1 MTAPPPD
8 FSTADHYAALG
19 VQRNAS
25 EAEITRAYKAL
36 ALQHHPDKNPANR
49 SESEVCFKRIAEA
62 YAVLRDPAHR
72 REYDSNATNRSY
84 VSYEEAEQMWRQ
96 FGGAADAPAEE
107 GFGNLRDVDTKRKA
121 YGLLTVFAALLFAP
135 RLFLSALPV
144 VIFVLMGVSLL
155 SRRDMASKSLWL
167 MMALVLA
174 YLSAPWVLRTRS
186 KVLSSVGVGGAEP
199 PRGGD
204 DAAFIP
210 HSGELLLLEDGDFV
224 RRADPSV
231 APGAAATE
239 GWQQRLVSSMTRSI
253 KSGQEQVVMVF
264 SRQGCPWCERQ
275 VPVIHE
281 VMQSRAGSI
290 SSEPAAPGAAFAAG
304 SSLTG
309 GGNLLFAPLRVF
321 ILDAEEFPA
330 LAQNFN
336 IQAFPTSLIFGAPR
350 VPPLVAK
357 GYLDEESFEEVLRS
371 QAAAMPSE
379 AGPTRKTRRRF
390 LR

>member
-1 MTAPPPD
+1 MGRTPRPL
-8 FSTADHYAALG
+8 ALG
-19 VQRNAS
+19 LVVCVGAW
-25 EAEITRAYKAL
+25 L
-36 ALQHHPDKNPANR
+36 LLGPGGVGPGPAAFSVR
-49 SESEVCFKRIAEA
+49 
-62 YAVLRDPAHR
+62 
-72 REYDSNATNRSY
+72 
-84 VSYEEAEQMWRQ
+84 
-96 FGGAADAPAEE
+96 AADQKVVSSILAVQSFLA
-107 GFGNLRDVDTKRKA
+107 N
-121 YGLLTVFAALLFAP
+121 GLLLLIVVAYRVISNVLPGLLFAGLGYAWYTDRISRKQWGVIGLIMLCCGCVMLLALRAEAP
-135 RLFLSALPV
+135 GAGQGLAAGSPQGSAL
-144 VIFVLMGVSLL
+144 
-155 SRRDMASKSLWL
+155 
-167 MMALVLA
+167 
-174 YLSAPWVLRTRS
+174 
-186 KVLSSVGVGGAEP
+186 VGQ
-199 PRGGD
+199 GD
-204 DAAFIP
+204 V
-210 HSGELLLLEDGDFV
+210 HSGEEVLTEDGRFV
-224 RRADPSV
+224 RLADPTK
-231 APGAAATE
+231 APGSPVEE
-239 GWQQRLVSSMTRSI
+239 GWQQHLAGAMATALSRGR
-253 KSGQEQVVMVF
+253 EQVVLVF